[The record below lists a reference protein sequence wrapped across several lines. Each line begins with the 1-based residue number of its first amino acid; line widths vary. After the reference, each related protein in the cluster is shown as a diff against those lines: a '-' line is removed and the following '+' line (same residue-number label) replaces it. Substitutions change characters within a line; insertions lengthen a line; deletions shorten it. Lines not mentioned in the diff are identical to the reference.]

1 MLSGLL
7 YTFLSMIVLGLSMAA
22 PPGPVNA
29 LIALESV
36 KGWTRGTLIGAGAMT
51 ADFMFF
57 MLTLVL
63 RQLVPGWAVRYFYL
77 VGGVYIIYIAV
88 AIRAGGSRYRTRN
101 AGNYLAGL
109 VMGLSNPY
117 QISWWLTFGV
127 AMVSRFGACS
137 GAGFFS
143 GILIWIIVYPI
154 SIQRLG
160 ALSDKLQAIITDIS
174 TAVLILMGIFMV
186 LAFIRTL

>member
-1 MLSGLL
+1 MLTEPL
-7 YTFLSMIVLGLSMAA
+7 YTFLIMIIFGLSMAA

-51 ADFMFF
+51 ADFIFF
-57 MLTLVL
+57 ILTLVL
-63 RQLVPGWAVRYFYL
+63 RQLVPGWAVKYFYL
-77 VGGVYIIYIAV
+77 VGGVYVMYIAV
-88 AIRAGGSRYRTRN
+88 AVRAGRSRYSARN
-101 AGNYLAGL
+101 TGSYIVGL

-127 AMVSRFGACS
+127 AMVSRFGAGG
-137 GAGFFS
+137 GAGFFA
-143 GILIWIIVYPI
+143 GILIWILVYPL

-160 ALSDKLQAIITDIS
+160 ALSSKLQAIIADIS

-186 LAFIRTL
+186 LSFLKTL